1 MIKQPPS
8 NLSTIHSESED
19 QIDII
24 ALLSKFGRVENLLLK
39 QLLSQLLLVF

>member
-8 NLSTIHSESED
+8 NPNTINSESED

-24 ALLSKFGRVENLLLK
+24 ALLSKVWAGRKFVIK
-39 QLLSQLLLVF
+39 TAVI